1 MISDHRNNRYR
12 MRTPI
17 FSQVK
22 ICLHKMA
29 DFEGHFSSSR
39 LLREGISRGCEECD
53 CFFVKQSLQ
62 TDIKLVT
69 LNGKMVYKKF

>member
-1 MISDHRNNRYR
+1 MLTASRGCANAKIHMLEMDMNVLQVYVLVCVVPRNNRYR

-29 DFEGHFSSSR
+29 DFEGHF
-39 LLREGISRGCEECD
+39 
-53 CFFVKQSLQ
+53 
-62 TDIKLVT
+62 
-69 LNGKMVYKKF
+69 